1 MAQAALTNNIITIFR
16 LTEHTAAAARE
27 PQLCPRASALHPL
40 AQPAAPPALSQQ
52 RRLYF
57 FGALQGEQR
66 SPALREL
73 VPGEIVI
80 NGPESRRFRF
90 PAREPA
96 RPTREGSGADR
107 PGAAQPASG
116 RARSRGRVPRVRRF
130 AFFVMCLRS
139 PLFDLVGGSLRL
151 HLQYRRCR
159 FTVTTYVLA
168 DSARQR
174 LARPPHEHSP
184 VTQHDMR
191 YMRRSCELR
200 DAPCTRSRIHDT
212 R

>member
-116 RARSRGRVPRVRRF
+116 RDRPGEVPRPGPARSAFRF
-130 AFFVMCLRS
+130 FRYDLCVCRAVSALRS
-139 PLFDLVGGSLRL
+139 RRGFASVTLTVQALSVYGYDL
-151 HLQYRRCR
+151 R
-159 FTVTTYVLA
+159 F
-168 DSARQR
+168 SG
-174 LARPPHEHSP
+174 
-184 VTQHDMR
+184 
-191 YMRRSCELR
+191 
-200 DAPCTRSRIHDT
+200 
-212 R
+212 